1 LTQQQIF
8 EGFDAP
14 VDNRAKLQQKFIVP
28 PFSVLD
34 TRQGY
39 WQERKRLWLSLGI
52 QSELGRG
59 EGITFGISVDGLD
72 THRDGVAFTER
83 GKAKARAFAQ
93 DVMRGEHTVRDSR
106 KAADKRSNVTG
117 APAKP
122 DWATGTGTTN
132 MAPGTSIFDPVLCE
146 LAYKWFCP
154 EGGVIFDP
162 FAGGSVRGIV
172 ASLLGYKYYGIDL
185 SGEQIKANIEQ
196 GKTLTPT
203 NPPVWYTGDSN
214 NQKEILPPELKAD
227 FVFSCPPYHDLE
239 QYTDDMDDLSNMSWD
254 SFKRI
259 YTGIIAKSILRL
271 KENRFACFVVGEIRD
286 DIGGYKGLVPLT
298 VNAFNAGGMR
308 YYNELILVNVA
319 GSLPIRIDG
328 QFSASRKIGKMHQN
342 VLVFYK
348 GDIASIPKHFKEVD
362 SNMPELGG

>member
-1 LTQQQIF
+1 MTQQQIF

-14 VDNRAKLQQKFIVP
+14 ADNRAKLQQKFIVP

-59 EGITFGISVDGLD
+59 ESAGANLVMSETIQRLKPSADQALKHAKALKAQKALDKIMRDKPSHSGVLHKGATGLD
-72 THRDGVAFTER
+72 WGEEYEGGDGWR
-83 GKAKARAFAQ
+83 G
-93 DVMRGEHTVRDSR
+93 G
-106 KAADKRSNVTG
+106 
-117 APAKP
+117 
-122 DWATGTGTTN
+122 
-132 MAPGTSIFDPVLCE
+132 GTSIFDPVLCE

-154 EGGVIFDP
+154 DGGVIFDP
-162 FAGGSVRGIV
+162 FAGGSVRGMV

-185 SGEQIKANIEQ
+185 SDVQVKANIEQ
-196 GKTLTPT
+196 GKVLAPT
-203 NPPVWYTGDSN
+203 NTPIWYVGDSN
-214 NQKEILPPELKAD
+214 NQEDILPPELKAD
-227 FVFSCPPYHDLE
+227 FIFSCPPYHDLE

-271 KENRFACFVVGEIRD
+271 KDNRFACFVVGEIRD
-286 DIGGYKGLVPLT
+286 QVGGYKGLVPLT
-298 VNAFNAGGMR
+298 INAFNAGGMR

>member
-1 LTQQQIF
+1 MTQQQIF
-8 EGFDAP
+8 DGFDTP

-39 WQERKRLWLSLGI
+39 WQDRKRLWSSLGI
-52 QSELGRG
+52 QSEVGR
-59 EGITFGISVDGLD
+59 D
-72 THRDGVAFTER
+72 
-83 GKAKARAFAQ
+83 AKAFNLGLNANKDNNWQ
-93 DVMRGEHTVRDSR
+93 LEDNKGS
-106 KAADKRSNVTG
+106 
-117 APAKP
+117 
-122 DWATGTGTTN
+122 
-132 MAPGTSIFDPVLCE
+132 GTSIFDPVLCE

-154 EGGVIFDP
+154 EGGIVFDP

-185 SGEQIKANIEQ
+185 SDMQIKANIEQ
-196 GKTLTPT
+196 GKALAPT
-203 NPPVWYTGDSN
+203 NPPVWYIGDSN
-214 NQKEILPPELKAD
+214 NQNDILPPELKAD
-227 FVFSCPPYHDLE
+227 FIFSCPPYHDLE

-271 KENRFACFVVGEIRD
+271 KDNRFACFVVGEIRD
-286 DIGGYKGLVPLT
+286 QVGGYKGLVPLT
-298 VNAFNAGGMR
+298 INAFNAGGMR

-328 QFSASRKIGKMHQN
+328 QFGSYRKIGKMHQN

-348 GDIASIPKHFKEVD
+348 GDLSLIPKHFKEVA
-362 SNMPELGG
+362 SNMPELKGGWNDCSSLPDPADG

>member
-1 LTQQQIF
+1 MTQQQIF
-8 EGFDAP
+8 DGFDTP

-39 WQERKRLWLSLGI
+39 WQDRKRLWMGLGI
-52 QSELGRG
+52 KSELGR
-59 EGITFGISVDGLD
+59 EGLTNTSLRIDHSDPKY
-72 THRDGVAFTER
+72 AYMANR
-83 GKAKARAFAQ
+83 GNAE
-93 DVMRGEHTVRDSR
+93 G
-106 KAADKRSNVTG
+106 G
-117 APAKP
+117 
-122 DWATGTGTTN
+122 
-132 MAPGTSIFDPVLCE
+132 SIFDPVLCE

-154 EGGVIFDP
+154 EGGIVFDP

-185 SGEQIKANIEQ
+185 SDVQIKANIEQ
-196 GKTLTPT
+196 GKALAPT
-203 NPPVWYTGDSN
+203 NPPVWYIGDSN
-214 NQKEILPPELKAD
+214 NQNDILPPELKAD
-227 FVFSCPPYHDLE
+227 FIFSCPPYHDLE

-271 KENRFACFVVGEIRD
+271 KENHFACFVVGEIRD

-348 GDIASIPKHFKEVD
+348 GDIASIPKHFKKVD